1 MKSLL
6 LLVFVLISASGIGI
20 YYQRRNGVIKRKKR
34 LRLSPA
40 ELGSDYGDRATI
52 VQFSTTF
59 CSSCRG
65 AKGLIKDVVKDQ
77 SDIAYLEID
86 AESNLELVRKVDI
99 KSTPTT
105 LFLDKDGFEIA
116 RATGAPK
123 RDQLI
128 KVVASLKHT

>member
-1 MKSLL
+1 MKSWL

-20 YYQRRNGVIKRKKR
+20 YYQRRAGVIKRKKR

-59 CSSCRG
+59 CSSCRA
-65 AKGLIKDVVKDQ
+65 AKALIKDVVKDQ
-77 SDIAYLEID
+77 SDIKYLEID

-105 LFLDKDGFEIA
+105 LFLDRAGFEIA

-128 KVVASLKHT
+128 KVVASL

>member
-1 MKSLL
+1 MKSWL

-20 YYQRRNGVIKRKKR
+20 YYQRRAGVIKRKKR

-59 CSSCRG
+59 CSSCRA
-65 AKGLIKDVVKDQ
+65 AKALIKDVVKDQ
-77 SDIAYLEID
+77 SDIKYLEID
-86 AESNLELVRKVDI
+86 AESNLEIVRKVDI

-105 LFLDKDGFEIA
+105 LFLDRDGFEIA

-128 KVVASLKHT
+128 KVVASL

>member
-6 LLVFVLISASGIGI
+6 LLLFVLAVASGIGL
-20 YYQRRNGVIKRKKR
+20 YLKGSTGAIKRKRR
-34 LRLSPA
+34 LRITPA
-40 ELGSDYGDRATI
+40 ELGDGYGQRATI

-59 CSSCRG
+59 CSACRA
-65 AKGLIKDVVKDQ
+65 AKSLIKDVVKDQ
-77 SDIAYLEID
+77 SDIKYLEID
-86 AESNLELVRKVDI
+86 AESNLDLVRKVDI

-105 LFLDKDGFEIA
+105 LFLDKSGYEIA

-128 KVVASLKHT
+128 KVIASL

>member
-1 MKSLL
+1 MKSWL

-20 YYQRRNGVIKRKKR
+20 YYQRRSGVIKRKKR
-34 LRLSPA
+34 LRLSPT

-59 CSSCRG
+59 CSSCRA
-65 AKGLIKDVVKDQ
+65 AKALIKDVVKDQ
-77 SDIAYLEID
+77 SDIKYLEID

-105 LFLDKDGFEIA
+105 LFLDRAGFEIA

-128 KVVASLKHT
+128 KVVASL

>member
-59 CSSCRG
+59 CSSCRA

-77 SDIAYLEID
+77 SDIKYLEID
-86 AESNLELVRKVDI
+86 AESNLELVRRVDI

-128 KVVASLKHT
+128 KVVASL

>member
-20 YYQRRNGVIKRKKR
+20 YYQRRNGAIKRKKR
-34 LRLSPA
+34 LRLTPS
-40 ELGSDYGDRATI
+40 ELGSGYGDRATI

-59 CSSCRG
+59 CSSCRA
-65 AKGLIKDVVKDQ
+65 AKALIKDVVKDQ

-86 AESNLELVRKVDI
+86 AESNLDLVRKVDI

-128 KVVASLKHT
+128 KVVASL